1 MTTSPP
7 RTRSVVVVDDS
18 EAIRH
23 LILATLEDVG
33 GFELFEASDGE
44 EALELARRVRPA
56 LVLLDIH
63 MPRLDGVEACRR
75 LRALPETRGARIVML
90 TGTGI
95 DQEEAARAAGADLF
109 LTKPFSPLDLL
120 RLVSEL
126 SAQDEPGEDPPD
138 QSRFPRP

>member
-1 MTTSPP
+1 
-7 RTRSVVVVDDS
+7 VVVDDS
-18 EAIRH
+18 HAIRH
-23 LILATLEDVG
+23 LIVATLGDVG
-33 GFELFEASDGE
+33 DFELFEASDGQ
-44 EALELARRVRPA
+44 EAVELARRVRPA

-63 MPRLDGVEACRR
+63 MPRMDGVEACRR
-75 LRALPETRGARIVML
+75 LRALPETREARIVML

-120 RLVSEL
+120 RLVSDL
-126 SAQDEPGEDPPD
+126 SAVDREGAGPAA